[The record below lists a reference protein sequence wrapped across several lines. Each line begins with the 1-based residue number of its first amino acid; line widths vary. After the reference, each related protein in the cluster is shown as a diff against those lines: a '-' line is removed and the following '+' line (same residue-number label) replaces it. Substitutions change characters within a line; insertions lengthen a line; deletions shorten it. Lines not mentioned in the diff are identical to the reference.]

1 MPFTDGQYFYAALYW
16 LEALPGGEAYGAQ
29 LAKEHGMTYMPMQSP
44 QKPSE
49 DVITE
54 QQAAAFLT
62 GCYDA
67 LRCSDVDTIFDMYG
81 DNTTHIALCRAMV
94 GARLFSRPI
103 EAGLA
108 AAGLDRDL
116 LPSSFLYLHD
126 NGQLLSQNSGR
137 GENIAYPGQTSHG
150 YVSYPNFSHDDMI
163 AAGNTWEA
171 RFDAKYRVI
180 PLEEGKE
187 YTTSY
192 VGADGKVYTS
202 VQPAGEDEVM
212 VLRHTKKSAA
222 MTDAE
227 IIAGAGTTV
236 LTVFTS
242 PKSEYA
248 AGVDDGRGF
257 LVEDTDIPGVV
268 RWQSKPVTV
277 MRVTEKMQLHYG
289 MSFSTA
295 KPGDVITA
303 QGAGYKPLVTP
314 RESLSRGAVVLT
326 PTNAD
331 TTGEKKAQIT
341 APKP

>member
-1 MPFTDGQYFYAALYW
+1 MPFADGQYFYAALYW
-16 LEALPGGEAYGAQ
+16 LEALPGGEAHGAR
-29 LAKEHGMTYMPMQSP
+29 LAQQHGMPYMPMQSP

-49 DVITE
+49 DVISE
-54 QQAAAFLT
+54 QQATAFFN
-62 GCYDA
+62 GCHAA
-67 LRCSDVDTIFDMYG
+67 LRAGDADVIFDMYG
-81 DNTTHIALCRAMV
+81 DNTTHIALCRAMT
-94 GARLFSRPI
+94 GARLFSKPV

-126 NGQLLSQNSGR
+126 NGQILSQHNGR
-137 GENIAYPGQTSHG
+137 AANIAYPGQAAHG
-150 YVSYPNFSHDDMI
+150 YASYPNFSYDDMI

-171 RFDAKYRVI
+171 RFDAQYRVI
-180 PLEEGKE
+180 PLEEGQE

-192 VGADGKVYTS
+192 IGADGKVYTS

-227 IIAGAGTTV
+227 IIAGAGTAV

-242 PKSEYA
+242 PKSEYTPGA
-248 AGVDDGRGF
+248 DDGRGF
-257 LVEDTDIPGVV
+257 LIEETETPGVV

-277 MRVTEKMQLHYG
+277 MRVTEKMQMHYG
-289 MSFSTA
+289 MSFVTA

-303 QGAGYKPLVTP
+303 QGPGYKPLVTA
-314 RESLSRGAVVLT
+314 RQSLSRGAVVLT
-326 PTNAD
+326 PTGGGQDGQKQQPA
-331 TTGEKKAQIT
+331 